1 MNKVTSLTYVCLL
14 IELSTHKFGDKLESP
29 KEDALGADF
38 FSGFHFWQYLAELYC
53 SEIFQSADAASFIL

>member
-14 IELSTHKFGDKLESP
+14 MELSTHKFGDKLESP

-38 FSGFHFWQYLAELYC
+38 FSGFHFWQYLARIVL
-53 SEIFQSADAASFIL
+53 